1 MKILLVDDDATLLSV
16 TEFALRRAGFLVIT
30 APDGEQ
36 ALRQWEVEV
45 PDLILL
51 DIQLPERDGLS
62 VLRQIRD
69 TSNVPVILLTVRSSD
84 EDIVLGL
91 ELGADDYVV
100 KPFSPKQL
108 IARCRA
114 VLRRSTS
121 VASQSLTIGAFV
133 LDPDRHTV
141 QHGAEIVRLTRL
153 EFRLLH
159 YLLINTGNV
168 IPTEAL
174 LTHVWGYSESGDRAM
189 LKQLVYRVRQKLTV
203 LGRSDTLLATVAGV
217 GYLMERNGPDARN

>member
-36 ALRQWEVEV
+36 ALRQWEDEV

-62 VLRQIRD
+62 VLQQIRD
-69 TSNVPVILLTVRSSD
+69 ASNVPVILLTVRSSD

-91 ELGADDYVV
+91 EHGADDYVV

-114 VLRRSTS
+114 VLRRSTL
-121 VASQSLTIGAFV
+121 AATQSLAIGTFV
-133 LDPDRHTV
+133 LDPNRHTI

-168 IPTEAL
+168 VPTEAL

-189 LKQLVYRVRQKLTV
+189 LKQLVYRVRQKLTL
-203 LGRSDTLLATVAGV
+203 LGHSEPLLTTVAGV
-217 GYLMERNGPDARN
+217 GYLMERSGMPDGP

>member
-30 APDGEQ
+30 APDGKQ
-36 ALRQWEVEV
+36 ALRQWEDEV

-84 EDIVLGL
+84 EDIVIGL

-114 VLRRSTS
+114 VLRRATS
-121 VASQSLTIGAFV
+121 VASQSLSIGAFV

-189 LKQLVYRVRQKLTV
+189 LKQLVYRVRQKLTM

-217 GYLMERNGPDARN
+217 GYLMERNAPDSRN